1 MPQRTTRREIATIP
15 YRANQLV
22 REQLQVSGKVRKLF
36 LKLSGT
42 LNVTDDTGATQV
54 GRNPGTLIPYLA
66 LFADR
71 EILLKSGRW
80 NDWRDR
86 MWFHFK
92 LPADTAV
99 PVVVTIA
106 EHAFVATIQIPF
118 ITPQGAR
125 PVDTVLN
132 MDAFQRLD
140 LEIQWADEDALVD
153 GGVKAF
159 SVDPVVS
166 VIADVSRLDPDPV
179 ALYKENAFDST
190 LLGDAANTD
199 LQLELVV
206 GPRIN
211 YHHICLIAENDAGAG
226 AGRVLAAT
234 AMNEILVQQSARG
247 ELSYP
252 YGPVDGAQ
260 LQNDYVTWFTR
271 VNAVQTGTYPISFQ
285 GNYDG
290 RNTYNLATG
299 NPVLDDLRLRIDHA
313 GFDNE
318 GTIRVLNGTVEPLF

>member
-1 MPQRTTRREIATIP
+1 MPQRTTRREITTIP
-15 YRANQLV
+15 YRANQMV

-42 LNVTDDTGATQV
+42 LNVTDDTDAVVV
-54 GRNPGTLIPYLA
+54 GRGPGTLISA
-66 LFADR
+66 LNIFADR

-92 LPADTAV
+92 LPVDTNVQA
-99 PVVVTIA
+99 TIA

-118 ITPQGAR
+118 ITPQAAR

-132 MDAFQRLD
+132 MDEFQRLD
-140 LEIQWADEDALVD
+140 LEIQWGDENSLLYS
-153 GGVKAF
+153 GTKAF
-159 SVDPVVS
+159 SVDPVVE
-166 VIADVSRLDPDPV
+166 VIADVSRMDPDPI
-179 ALYKENAFDST
+179 ALYKENAFDSVP
-190 LLGDAANTD
+190 LEDAANTD
-199 LQLELVV
+199 LQLEMVV

-211 YHHICLIAENDAGAG
+211 YHHVCLIAENDAGAG

-234 AMNEILVQQSARG
+234 ALNQILLQQSARG

-252 YGPVDGAQ
+252 YGPVSGVQ
-260 LQNDYVTWFTR
+260 LQMDYVTWFTR
-271 VNAVQTGTYPISFQ
+271 VNAVQTGTYPISWQ

-290 RNTYNLATG
+290 FNSYNLATG
-299 NPVLDDLRLRIDHA
+299 NPVLDDLRLRVDHA
-313 GFDNE
+313 AFSDAGWL
-318 GTIRVLNGTVEPLF
+318 RVLNGTVEPLF